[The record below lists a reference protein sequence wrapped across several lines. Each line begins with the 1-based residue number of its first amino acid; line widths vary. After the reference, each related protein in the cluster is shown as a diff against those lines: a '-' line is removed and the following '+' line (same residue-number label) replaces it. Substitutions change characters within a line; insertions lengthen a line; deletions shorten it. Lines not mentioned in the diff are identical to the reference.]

1 MAGKI
6 GIGARAAAC
15 SRVVSGESDF
25 IMEKSALKYFTRVAN
40 HPRKPLAWRPFLKAL
55 SEVIVSDIEFLATG
69 EFMDLSDSQV
79 QSMKNKEPE
88 K

>member
-25 IMEKSALKYFTRVAN
+25 VMEKSAIKYFTRVAK
-40 HPRKPLAWRPFLKAL
+40 HPRKPLVSRPFLKAL
-55 SEVIVSDIEFLATG
+55 ADVVVSDIEFLATG
-69 EFMDLSDSQV
+69 EREESAEAGD
-79 QSMKNKEPE
+79 NKGA
-88 K
+88 KGGS

>member
-25 IMEKSALKYFTRVAN
+25 VMEKSAVKYFARVSN
-40 HPRKPLAWRPFLKAL
+40 HPRKPLAWRPFLQAL
-55 SEVIVSDIEFLATG
+55 CEVIVSDIEFLATG
-69 EFMDLSDSQV
+69 ERVEPSSVDSSQIE
-79 QSMKNKEPE
+79 EP
-88 K
+88 KR

>member
-15 SRVVSGESDF
+15 SRIVSGESDI
-25 IMEKSALKYFTRVAN
+25 IMEKSAVKYFTRVTN

-55 SEVIVSDIEFLATG
+55 ADVVVSDIEFLATG
-69 EFMDLSDSQV
+69 ESVDPSRAESSQIGEL
-79 QSMKNKEPE
+79 KK
-88 K
+88 

>member
-25 IMEKSALKYFTRVAN
+25 VMEKSAIKYFTRVAK
-40 HPRKPLAWRPFLKAL
+40 HSRKPLAWRPFFKAL
-55 SEVIVSDIEFLATG
+55 SEVVVCDIEFLATG
-69 EFMDLSDSQV
+69 DRVESPHTGAELGKSEEM
-79 QSMKNKEPE
+79 
-88 K
+88 